1 MAILVPSGTSF
12 TQTGPGWR
20 FLPPPGPFVLQDMSR
35 QGQNLNIYETCGVIN
50 ITAQGNLICPGGTPG
65 PTQPSP
71 ELITGISVTQLNC
84 IVLKGPVPTI
94 PEMNPASTPQL
105 SVSSIQSAP
114 TPTLVLPLPLIGNF
128 TEKYMYDGEAG
139 FVESY
144 KGLEVPTVR
153 DNVRSATFFAG
164 EGKKPLSYPERFKK
178 QKEFG
183 GSGGGSLRFSSVV
196 GREGY
201 GPLIHDK
208 AQAGS
213 NYVWS
218 YKPSLIRTLRFFYT
232 ITVTS
237 TCPPYTWQFPAYI
250 DVDNNWV
257 NHKKRTIHRLSRQVP
272 SREG

>member
-1 MAILVPSGTSF
+1 
-12 TQTGPGWR
+12 
-20 FLPPPGPFVLQDMSR
+20 MSR
-35 QGQNLNIYETCGVIN
+35 RYLNFVPALTYLA
-50 ITAQGNLICPGGTPG
+50 AQKDL
-65 PTQPSP
+65 
-71 ELITGISVTQLNC
+71 EEEEIS
-84 IVLKGPVPTI
+84 
-94 PEMNPASTPQL
+94 
-105 SVSSIQSAP
+105 
-114 TPTLVLPLPLIGNF
+114 TLVLPLPLIGNF